1 MLAAVAQ
8 ALALALVLEQFV
20 SLSQAPEMSQALA
33 VGRAAACWTRSAGA
47 GSTRSAAV
55 GVARPGVSSG

>member
-8 ALALALVLEQFV
+8 ALALVLEQFV

-33 VGRAAACWTRSAGA
+33 VGRAAACWTRSAAA
-47 GSTRSAAV
+47 GSTRWAGA
-55 GVARPGVSSG
+55 GVARLGVSSG

>member
-8 ALALALVLEQFV
+8 ALALLGRERFA

-33 VGRAAACWTRSAGA
+33 VGRAAACWTRSAA
-47 GSTRSAAV
+47 EESMRSAGV
-55 GVARPGVSSG
+55 GVAQPGVSSG

>member
-8 ALALALVLEQFV
+8 ALALVLEQFV

-33 VGRAAACWTRSAGA
+33 VERAAACWTRSAA
-47 GSTRSAAV
+47 EESMRSAGV
-55 GVARPGVSSG
+55 GVAQPGVSSG

>member
-8 ALALALVLEQFV
+8 ALALVLEQFV

-33 VGRAAACWTRSAGA
+33 VERVAACWTRSAA
-47 GSTRSAAV
+47 EGSTRWAGV
-55 GVARPGVSSG
+55 GVAQPGVSSG

>member
-8 ALALALVLEQFV
+8 ALALVLEQFV

-33 VGRAAACWTRSAGA
+33 VERAAACWTRSAGA
-47 GSTRSAAV
+47 GSTRWVGA